1 MQIALLDI
9 IFSIDSVITAVGLV
23 DSLLIMSTA
32 VILAIILMLIASGP
46 VAEFVSR
53 HPTVKMLAF
62 SFLLLIGTT
71 LVADGLGFHMPKGYL
86 YAAMAFSAF
95 VEMLNTFTRR
105 RRDRLKSA

>member
-86 YAAMAFSAF
+86 YAAMAFSVF

>member
-53 HPTVKMLAF
+53 HPTAKMLAF

-86 YAAMAFSAF
+86 YAAMAFSVF

>member
-1 MQIALLDI
+1 
-9 IFSIDSVITAVGLV
+9 
-23 DSLLIMSTA
+23 MSSA
-32 VILAIILMLIASGP
+32 VILAVIVMLIASGP
-46 VAEFVSR
+46 VARFVAQ

-95 VEMLNTFTRR
+95 VEMLNAFARR
-105 RRDRLKSA
+105 RKNSSKSV